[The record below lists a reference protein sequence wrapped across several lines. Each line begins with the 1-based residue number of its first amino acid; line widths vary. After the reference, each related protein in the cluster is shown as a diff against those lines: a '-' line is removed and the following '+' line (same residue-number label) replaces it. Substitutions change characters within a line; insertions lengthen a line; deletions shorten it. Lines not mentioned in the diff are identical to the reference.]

1 MIHAALW
8 LLSLGFFLFLG
19 YAVLMWFATELGED
33 LERRRQ
39 RRELRRQQR
48 QQRRTGGSRP

>member
-1 MIHAALW
+1 
-8 LLSLGFFLFLG
+8 
-19 YAVLMWFATELGED
+19 MWFATELGED